1 MVFHHIRDYIVCIV
15 FLLLGI
21 QSYAQNHSISV
32 LDSIT
37 DQLRV
42 EGNIN
47 KSIILNKNA
56 LKAYTRNSD
65 TEGVINANINLG
77 GLYWY
82 LNDYKVSLQYLETS
96 ENLSEKTK
104 SPLLLGKLFG
114 EYGRNYASLGL
125 LNQSNSNLNKAIF
138 YAKKIQQKKQRE
150 KLLFY
155 YYTWK
160 IANFEELHLQDS
172 ADAVQKDRKTL
183 VVQPLTYVYTAERF
197 LSLKKLDSA
206 EYYLNKALKISDQYS
221 LYQKSMTF
229 YAFGKLYFLKKD
241 YDKALD
247 FFNKSLVIAQK
258 LSRKNDEKNIY
269 KFVSEV
275 YEKLGDIS
283 KKSEY
288 LEKYIKIKDSI
299 DDAEREALVIPVKKI
314 IDREKRNERKDRI
327 QLYILITIIIMLA
340 LAVIFGLRQR
350 YIRKQKEKE
359 AIIMETLQETDKLK
373 SKLNNSLD
381 ELTKLASTNDPFF
394 LMKFK
399 EVYPEFYETL
409 VTRYPHLSPNDIR
422 FSCFLRLNL
431 STKTIATYKN
441 ISIRTIESRK
451 YRLRK
456 KLGLP
461 SDVDLN
467 KWMMEL

>member
-56 LKAYTRNSD
+56 IKAYTRNSD

-104 SPLLLGKLFG
+104 NPLLLGKLFG

-160 IANFEELHLQDS
+160 IANFEELHL
-172 ADAVQKDRKTL
+172 
-183 VVQPLTYVYTAERF
+183 
-197 LSLKKLDSA
+197 
-206 EYYLNKALKISDQYS
+206 
-221 LYQKSMTF
+221 
-229 YAFGKLYFLKKD
+229 
-241 YDKALD
+241 
-247 FFNKSLVIAQK
+247 
-258 LSRKNDEKNIY
+258 
-269 KFVSEV
+269 
-275 YEKLGDIS
+275 
-283 KKSEY
+283 
-288 LEKYIKIKDSI
+288 
-299 DDAEREALVIPVKKI
+299 
-314 IDREKRNERKDRI
+314 
-327 QLYILITIIIMLA
+327 
-340 LAVIFGLRQR
+340 
-350 YIRKQKEKE
+350 
-359 AIIMETLQETDKLK
+359 
-373 SKLNNSLD
+373 
-381 ELTKLASTNDPFF
+381 
-394 LMKFK
+394 
-399 EVYPEFYETL
+399 
-409 VTRYPHLSPNDIR
+409 
-422 FSCFLRLNL
+422 
-431 STKTIATYKN
+431 
-441 ISIRTIESRK
+441 
-451 YRLRK
+451 
-456 KLGLP
+456 
-461 SDVDLN
+461 
-467 KWMMEL
+467 

>member
-1 MVFHHIRDYIVCIV
+1 
-15 FLLLGI
+15 
-21 QSYAQNHSISV
+21 
-32 LDSIT
+32 
-37 DQLRV
+37 
-42 EGNIN
+42 
-47 KSIILNKNA
+47 
-56 LKAYTRNSD
+56 
-65 TEGVINANINLG
+65 
-77 GLYWY
+77 
-82 LNDYKVSLQYLETS
+82 
-96 ENLSEKTK
+96 
-104 SPLLLGKLFG
+104 
-114 EYGRNYASLGL
+114 
-125 LNQSNSNLNKAIF
+125 
-138 YAKKIQQKKQRE
+138 
-150 KLLFY
+150 
-155 YYTWK
+155 
-160 IANFEELHLQDS
+160 
-172 ADAVQKDRKTL
+172 
-183 VVQPLTYVYTAERF
+183 
-197 LSLKKLDSA
+197 
-206 EYYLNKALKISDQYS
+206 
-221 LYQKSMTF
+221 
-229 YAFGKLYFLKKD
+229 
-241 YDKALD
+241 
-247 FFNKSLVIAQK
+247 
-258 LSRKNDEKNIY
+258 
-269 KFVSEV
+269 V

-359 AIIMETLQETDKLK
+359 AIITETLQETDKLK

-409 VTRYPHLSPNDIR
+409 ITRYPHLSPNDIR